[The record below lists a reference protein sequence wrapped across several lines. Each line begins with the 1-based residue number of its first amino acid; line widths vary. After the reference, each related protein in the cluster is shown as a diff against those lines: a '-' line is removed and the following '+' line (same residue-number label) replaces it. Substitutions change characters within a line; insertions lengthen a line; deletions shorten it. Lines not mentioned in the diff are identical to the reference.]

1 MTDNNDI
8 TSLLERDN
16 QREAELARHELDY
29 DPATGAGSPIKRVAA
44 AAPKSTRIAGK
55 LFLPPAMLDDPEWK
69 RVRSRR
75 DFDLLRFRYDFEYWA
90 VTCVKIRDKATG
102 RRIPFRLN
110 APQRRFAAMLEADRT
125 AGRPLRFIMLKA
137 RQWGGSAL
145 CYLLIY
151 LESAMNQPNGLLLK
165 MFNTN
170 MTVDY
175 LCTLHYF
182 SISSSLISP
191 IRVVS
196 IWLTHIQAS
205 TISHSSS

>member
-1 MTDNNDI
+1 MNNSVPPENLV
-8 TSLLERDN
+8 SLNSQLKAAIRLS
-16 QREAELARHELDY
+16 ADY
-29 DPATGAGSPIKRVAA
+29 DPLDPKHIPEAMTRDPRYLVATSEHDMAV
-44 AAPKSTRIAGK
+44 
-55 LFLPPAMLDDPEWK
+55 
-69 RVRSRR
+69 
-75 DFDLLRFRYDFEYWA
+75 LRFKYDFEYWA
-90 VTCVKIRDKATG
+90 YRCVVITDKLTG
-102 RRIPFRLN
+102 QDIPFKLN
-110 APQRRFAAMLEADRT
+110 RPQRRLVAELERQRLASQ
-125 AGRPLRFIMLKA
+125 PLRLIMLKA

>member
-1 MTDNNDI
+1 MKTSDYTEDFVKWCADCVTVTD
-8 TSLLERDN
+8 
-16 QREAELARHELDY
+16 
-29 DPATGAGSPIKRVAA
+29 
-44 AAPKSTRIAGK
+44 K
-55 LFLPPAMLDDPEWK
+55 L
-69 RVRSRR
+69 
-75 DFDLLRFRYDFEYWA
+75 
-90 VTCVKIRDKATG
+90 TG
-102 RRIPFRLN
+102 RPVPLTLN
-110 APQRRFAAMLEADRT
+110 APQRRVLAVMEERRRRGLPVR
-125 AGRPLRFIMLKA
+125 LILLKA